1 MSDNENTHDET
12 QANEEPTQ
20 ADETPAQ
27 RFSRIGS
34 MRLVKV
40 LDAMRVLRN
49 CTGPTYEYTP
59 EQVAK
64 VDSLIMAEHTKLMA
78 AFRGEKIVEKQANLL

>member
-1 MSDNENTHDET
+1 MSEHENTEHEAQEEQT
-12 QANEEPTQ
+12 QTN
-20 ADETPAQ
+20 ETPAE

-34 MRLVKV
+34 MRLSKV
-40 LDAMRVLRN
+40 LDAMRVLCN

-64 VDSLIMAEHTKLMA
+64 VDQLILAEHAKLMA
-78 AFRGEKIVEKQANLL
+78 AFRGERIVEKQPNLL